1 MITDKI
7 SWEKTNIDGK
17 ECYVLHYSDLL
28 TLSEYQNALITGEF
42 DGTYSIALNRA
53 RVFGGKRDV
62 YYSLSGGIIFE
73 TSVNRLH
80 ETEKRLKALF
90 DGAN

>member
-7 SWEKTNIDGK
+7 SWEKANIDGK
-17 ECYVLHYSDLL
+17 ECYVCHYTDWL

-42 DGTYSIALNRA
+42 DAAYNIALNRA
-53 RVFGGKRDV
+53 IVFGGKRDI
-62 YYSLSGGIIFE
+62 YYSLSGGITFE

-80 ETEKRLKALF
+80 EIEKIIKEIV
-90 DGAN
+90 

>member
-7 SWEKTNIDGK
+7 
-17 ECYVLHYSDLL
+17 HYSDLL

-42 DGTYSIALNRA
+42 DAAYNIALNRA
-53 RVFGGKRDV
+53 IVFGGKRDE
-62 YYSLSGGIIFE
+62 YSSLSGGIVFE
-73 TSVNRLH
+73 ASVNRLH